1 MTRVT
6 NGPTKRARR
15 KAVLSRTKG
24 FRMSKHR
31 LWKVAHEAYLHALDY
46 SFQGRKDRKSNF
58 RTLWIVRINAALR
71 LLDPSY
77 TYGRF
82 INAMTK
88 KNVILDRKI
97 LADLAVSDPQ
107 TFKLVVDKVQSPS
120 V

>member
-6 NGPTKRARR
+6 NGPAKRARH
-15 KAVLSRTKG
+15 KAVLNRTKG

-71 LLDPSY
+71 ALDTTY
-77 TYGRF
+77 TYAKF
-82 INAMTK
+82 INAMSK
-88 KNVILDRKI
+88 KNVILDRKVLSDI
-97 LADLAVSDPQ
+97 AVTDPSTFAVLAKQ
-107 TFKLVVDKVQSPS
+107 ING
-120 V
+120 

>member
-1 MTRVT
+1 MTRVK
-6 NGPTKRARR
+6 NSPVKRARH
-15 KAVLSRTKG
+15 KYVLNRTKG

-58 RTLWIVRINAALR
+58 RTLWIIRINAALR
-71 LLDPSY
+71 SLDATY

-82 INAMTK
+82 INALTK

-97 LADLAVSDPQ
+97 LADLAVSDPK
-107 TFKLVVDKVQSPS
+107 TFAIVVKHING
-120 V
+120 

>member
-6 NGPTKRARR
+6 NGPQKRARH
-15 KAVLSRTKG
+15 KAVLNRTKG

-58 RTLWIVRINAALR
+58 RTIWIIRINAALR
-71 LLDPSY
+71 AIDETY

-82 INAMTK
+82 ISNMTK
-88 KNVILDRKI
+88 KGIVLDRKV
-97 LADLAVSDPQ
+97 LADLAVSDPK
-107 TFKLVVDKVQSPS
+107 TFEVVARQVNS
-120 V
+120 

>member
-6 NGPTKRARR
+6 NGPAKRARH
-15 KAVLSRTKG
+15 KAVLNRTKG

-58 RTLWIVRINAALR
+58 RSLWIIRINAALR
-71 LLDPSY
+71 ALDVSF

-82 INAMTK
+82 INNMSK
-88 KNVILDRKI
+88 KNIILDRKI
-97 LADLAVSDPQ
+97 LADLAVSDPK
-107 TFKLVVDKVQSPS
+107 TFAVVAKQVNA
-120 V
+120 

>member
-1 MTRVT
+1 MTRVK
-6 NGPTKRARR
+6 NSPVKRARH
-15 KAVLSRTKG
+15 KAVLNRTKG

-71 LLDPSY
+71 ALDETY

-88 KNVILDRKI
+88 KNVVLDRKI
-97 LADLAVSDPQ
+97 LADLAVTDPK
-107 TFKLVVDKVQSPS
+107 TFEAVVKYVQA
-120 V
+120 

>member
-1 MTRVT
+1 MTRVK
-6 NGPTKRARR
+6 NSPVKRARH
-15 KAVLSRTKG
+15 KAVLNRTKG

-71 LLDPSY
+71 ALDETY

-82 INAMTK
+82 ISNMTK
-88 KNVILDRKI
+88 KGIVLDRKI
-97 LADLAVSDPQ
+97 LADLAVTDPK
-107 TFKLVVDKVQSPS
+107 TFATVARQING
-120 V
+120 

>member
-6 NGPTKRARR
+6 NGPAKRARH
-15 KAVLSRTKG
+15 KAVLNRTKG

-58 RTLWIVRINAALR
+58 RTIWIIRLNAALR
-71 LLDPSY
+71 AIDAAY

-82 INAMTK
+82 ISNMTK
-88 KNVILDRKI
+88 KGIVLDRKV
-97 LADLAVSDPQ
+97 LAEIAISDPS
-107 TFKLVVDKVQSPS
+107 TFATIAKQVNS
-120 V
+120 

>member
-6 NGPTKRARR
+6 NGPAKRARH
-15 KAVLSRTKG
+15 KVVLNRTKG

-58 RTLWIVRINAALR
+58 RTLWIIRINAALR
-71 LLDPSY
+71 ALDDTF

-82 INAMTK
+82 ISNMTK
-88 KNVILDRKI
+88 KGILLDRKI
-97 LADLAVSDPQ
+97 LADLAVSDPT
-107 TFKLVVDKVQSPS
+107 TFAIVAKQINS
-120 V
+120 

>member
-6 NGPTKRARR
+6 NGPAKRARH
-15 KAVLSRTKG
+15 KAVLNRTKG

-58 RTLWIVRINAALR
+58 RPLWIIRINAALR
-71 LLDPSY
+71 AIDATY

-82 INAMTK
+82 ISNLTK
-88 KNVILDRKI
+88 KGIVLDRKI
-97 LADLAVSDPQ
+97 LADLAVTDPK
-107 TFKLVVDKVQSPS
+107 TFAVVARHINA
-120 V
+120 

>member
-1 MTRVT
+1 MSRVT
-6 NGPTKRARR
+6 NGPAKRARH
-15 KAVLSRTKG
+15 KAVLNRTKG

-58 RTLWIVRINAALR
+58 RTLWIIRINAALHA
-71 LLDPSY
+71 LDANF

-97 LADLAVSDPQ
+97 LADMAVSDPD
-107 TFKLVVDKVQSPS
+107 TFTKVVKQING
-120 V
+120 